1 MTEKDTQPTGENT
14 LPAEASMLQAE
25 TFAERE
31 RLAALLA
38 GLSPQQW
45 AAPSLCAGWRVREV
59 VAHVTM
65 PYRMASADE
74 FQAALS
80 AYGFDFDRYADAEAR
95 ETTERL
101 GDAELLAL
109 YRDNVRHPWQPPG
122 DGPAGALSHEVIH
135 GLDITEALGLPAVPT
150 ERIARVLEHVG
161 TKNLAYF
168 GTDLSGISLAGTD
181 ADVTVGDGTPV
192 PAPVKEILLGIT
204 GRRPLPS

>member
-1 MTEKDTQPTGENT
+1 MTENDILRAGEDTT
-14 LPAEASMLQAE
+14 PAEESMLRAE
-25 TFAERE
+25 TYAERE

-59 VAHVTM
+59 VAHLTM
-65 PYRMASADE
+65 PYRMASAEE
-74 FQAALS
+74 FQAALA
-80 AYGFDFDRYADAEAR
+80 AYGMDFDRYADAEAH

-101 GDAELLAL
+101 GDAELLAV

-122 DGPAGALSHEVIH
+122 GGAAGALSHEVIH
-135 GLDITEALGLPAVPT
+135 GLDITEALGLPTVPA
-150 ERIARVLEHVG
+150 ERIAQVLAHAG
-161 TKNLAYF
+161 AKNLAYF
-168 GTDLSGISLAGTD
+168 GTDLSGIRLVATD
-181 ADVTVGDGTPV
+181 ADVRVGDGTPV

>member
-1 MTEKDTQPTGENT
+1 MTENHTRAEQDTK
-14 LPAEASMLQAE
+14 PAEERGLRAE

-38 GLSPQQW
+38 GLTAQQW

-65 PYRMASADE
+65 PYRMAGPEE
-74 FQAALS
+74 FQAAL
-80 AYGFDFDRYADAEAR
+80 ATYGFDFDRYADAEAH

-101 GDAELLAL
+101 SDAELLAI

-122 DGPAGALSHEVIH
+122 DGWAGALSHEVIH

-150 ERIARVLEHVG
+150 ERIASVLAHVG
-161 TKNLAYF
+161 AKNLAYF
-168 GTDLSGISLAGTD
+168 GTDLTGISLVGTD
-181 ADVTVGDGTPV
+181 ADVRVGDGVPV
-192 PAPVKEILLGIT
+192 SAPAKEILLGIT